1 MNINEHYIKRCFE
14 LALKGA
20 GAVSPNPMVGCVIVK
35 NGKVIA
41 EGYHK
46 KYGEAHA
53 EKNAVNAALRK
64 GISLKGAELYV
75 NLEPCA
81 HFGKTPPCCD
91 LIIEHKFSK
100 VVIAMK
106 DPYREVAGKGIA
118 RMKKAGIEVINGVLE
133 PEAIELNKFFVKFVT
148 TGLPYITIKAAQTID
163 GKIADD
169 KYRSKWISST
179 ESRKIVH
186 GLRSV
191 YDAVLVGANTVRYD
205 NPKLNVRDFKGRD
218 PYRIILDKEL
228 SLGLNYDVFRYKDS
242 RTILISAMDAD
253 IKKIKA
259 IQKKGIMVLPCRTR
273 DGKFDLRDV
282 MKKLA
287 AINIASILV
296 EGGAY
301 VYNEFLKAGLTDELL
316 IFIAPDIM
324 GRGITAFE
332 NKKAFSEFKNI
343 NYYSSG
349 RDILVNLKK

>member
-1 MNINEHYIKRCFE
+1 
-14 LALKGA
+14 
-20 GAVSPNPMVGCVIVK
+20 MVGCVIVK
-35 NGKVIA
+35 NGKVVA

-46 KYGEAHA
+46 KFGEAHA
-53 EKNAVNAALRK
+53 ERNAVNSALRR
-64 GISLKGAELYV
+64 GINLKGAELYV

-106 DPYREVAGKGIA
+106 DPYHEVMG
-118 RMKKAGIEVINGVLE
+118 RSVKKLKRAGIEVITGVLE
-133 PEAIELNKFFVKFVT
+133 PEAIELNKFFVKYVT
-148 TGLPYITIKAAQTID
+148 TGLPYVTIKAAQTID
-163 GKIADD
+163 GKIADE

-186 GLRSV
+186 RLRSV

-205 NPKLNVRDFKGRD
+205 NPKLNVRDVNGRD

-228 SLGLNYDVFRYKDS
+228 ALGMNYDVFRYKDS
-242 RTILISAMDAD
+242 RTILISAMEAD
-253 IKKIKA
+253 IKKIRSL
-259 IQKKGIMVLPCRTR
+259 QKKGVMVLPCRTR
-273 DGKFDLRDV
+273 DGKFDLKDV

-332 NKKAFSEFKNI
+332 NKQAFREYKNI
-343 NYYSSG
+343 SYFSSG

>member
-1 MNINEHYIKRCFE
+1 MITEQYIKRCFE

-20 GAVSPNPMVGCVIVK
+20 GSVSPNPMVGCVIVK
-35 NGKVIA
+35 NGKVVA

-46 KYGEAHA
+46 KFGEAHA
-53 EKNAVNAALRK
+53 ERNAVNSALRK
-64 GISLKGAELYV
+64 GINLKGAELYV

-106 DPYREVAGKGIA
+106 DPYHEVMG
-118 RMKKAGIEVINGVLE
+118 RSVKKLKRAGIEVITGVLE

-148 TGLPYITIKAAQTID
+148 SGMPYVTLKAAQTID
-163 GKIADD
+163 GKIADE

-186 GLRSV
+186 RLRSV

-205 NPKLNVRDFKGRD
+205 NPKLNVRDVNGRD

-228 SLGLNYDVFRYKDS
+228 ALGMNYDVFRYKDS
-242 RTILISAMDAD
+242 RTILISAMEAD
-253 IKKIKA
+253 IKKIRSL
-259 IQKKGIMVLPCRTR
+259 QKKGVMVLPCRTR
-273 DGKFDLRDV
+273 DGKFDLKDV

-324 GRGITAFE
+324 GRGITAFK
-332 NKKAFSEFKNI
+332 NKQAFREYKNI
-343 NYYSSG
+343 SYYSSG